1 MKFTIKCS
9 DLAYYL
15 KTVARVPQRKATDVY
30 GHFLLQVD
38 ASGLMLSAH
47 NGQKQMSLT
56 IPPHLFSLQGDGF
69 AICVPAVKF
78 DQVISALA
86 KDAMVSIQFVGPKLV
101 ISAARSRFSLAT
113 IPANHFP
120 VMEFTADQSKG
131 ELNIAGS
138 TLSTAVHQ
146 VGFCAARNDVRVMLN
161 GILFD
166 FQQGLMTLAATD
178 GLRLGVIDVPVTG
191 KPMQNFILPSSC
203 IEDVCQFVGAENV
216 QVATSGS
223 MARFT
228 REGGVLHTKLVE
240 GKFPDY
246 RTLVTAA
253 ERGDVARIV
262 RDDFAGAI
270 SRVGLLSEG
279 AVSMVRLAV
288 SADSISIQSVGG
300 AAEDMADDV
309 LACDYHAEP
318 LEIGFNGSLAGEIVR
333 SLGAHE
339 IDVIFSGAASGT
351 LLRARDLPSHSFVLM
366 PVRL

>member
-1 MKFTIKCS
+1 MKFSIKCS
-9 DLAYYL
+9 DLAHYL

-30 GHFLLQVD
+30 GHFLIQVD
-38 ASGLMLSAH
+38 ASGLVLSAH

-56 IPPHLFSLQGDGF
+56 IPADLFTLQGDGF
-69 AICVPAVKF
+69 AVCVPALKF
-78 DQVISALA
+78 DQVVSALA
-86 KDAMVSIQFVGPKLV
+86 KDALVSIQFAEPKLV
-101 ISAARSRFSLAT
+101 ISAARSRFTLAT
-113 IPANHFP
+113 IPAEHFP
-120 VMEFTADQSKG
+120 FMEFTADQSKG

-166 FQQGLMTLAATD
+166 FQQGLMTLAAAD

-191 KPMQNFILPSSC
+191 EPMQNFILPSSC
-203 IEDVCQFVGAENV
+203 IEDVCQFVGTGSV
-216 QVATSGS
+216 RVSTSGS

-246 RTLVTAA
+246 RKLLAAA
-253 ERGDVARIV
+253 EQGNVARIG
-262 RDDFAGAI
+262 RDDFAGAMA
-270 SRVGLLSEG
+270 RVGLLSEG
-279 AVSMVRLAV
+279 AVSLVRLAV
-288 SADSISIQSVGG
+288 SAESISIQSVGG
-300 AAEDMADDV
+300 RAEDMADDV
-309 LACDYHAEP
+309 LACDYNSEP
-318 LEIGFNGSLAGEIVR
+318 LEIGFNGQMAGEIVR
-333 SLGAHE
+333 SLGAIE